1 MALLRLPI
9 ELLTLVAEHLDTK
22 DISMSCRCCRALHQ
36 ALDPVL
42 YRRVGKNISVLFWAV
57 ELGRTQVVMKLLA
70 AGINPDQ
77 AMFLYP
83 WGDPAG
89 GQSCLQD
96 YEYQLALLNRQNL
109 QRRAI
114 INDDINGR
122 PFTNSRILT
131 TPQKRSDELPSQLW
145 TPLHLAARLGYDDII
160 NLLLDHGANV
170 NALSRGLCSCG
181 GPCESGFR
189 SSLKEETIPWWMPLH
204 TAICYMNYSAA
215 QILVARGASFQV
227 ASRELGS
234 SSNYITALH
243 VSSSMNALDLSQ
255 FLLDYYQPPIDIED
269 HHGMSPLHWAYKAG
283 RWNMINW
290 LVQNGA
296 NINAQNSNGCTLL
309 LDACARG
316 CFLDAL
322 NLIKLGANPNCG
334 SGATYLHCC
343 CVPTGVSINT
353 SSLGAERGYA
363 STNDRLTLVKRLVE
377 TGVDVNARDLSGT
390 TPLAV
395 AAKEGLYLVVE
406 CLLDAGAVVDARDS
420 RGMTPLMRACT
431 LVGDLNH
438 LLPTIRLL
446 LQRGASTTDVEY
458 SGQTALEILCR
469 SGQKHT
475 DKFTMVKLL
484 LEYGSPP
491 NATSGSTESLIDPL
505 FAGGH
510 IETCELLQKYNTR
523 LPSKMELA
531 SMIIKAID
539 KNQVA
544 SLQYALQFEDA
555 AGMLATKTRLFKAL
569 ESRNYD
575 VASIILDAG
584 APWDYV
590 SKSGWTCLLYAC
602 RGKDITVAR
611 MLLERGADPTQSNQ
625 KGDTPLDLALDQG
638 NVAMCELLLD
648 HGAIPF
654 PELINRST
662 GKPHT
667 GALLRAVLCGNP
679 EVVRAMVQRD
689 LFRSA
694 PAVEQIRSMY
704 HVCDQKTSKYS
715 NACLDALLCGG
726 ANPNM
731 PLMRPLT
738 FEYCLPLQIAMAKQ
752 NQGAVDLLLKYGATP
767 L

>member
-1 MALLRLPI
+1 MALLRLPN
-9 ELLTLVAEHLDTK
+9 ELLTLVAEHLDIR
-22 DISMSCRCCRALHQ
+22 DISMSCRCCHALHRALDH
-36 ALDPVL
+36 VL
-42 YRRVGKNISVLFWAV
+42 YHRAGKNIDVLFWAV

-70 AGINPDQ
+70 AGTSPDQ
-77 AMFLYP
+77 AMLIFHLP
-83 WGDPAG
+83 DPPSRGLSALEAIERHVLAQWNPERRTSLVDNG
-89 GQSCLQD
+89 VSIVPSTNTWIRSNPQD
-96 YEYQLALLNRQNL
+96 
-109 QRRAI
+109 
-114 INDDINGR
+114 
-122 PFTNSRILT
+122 
-131 TPQKRSDELPSQLW
+131 KLPSQLW
-145 TPLHLAARLGYDDII
+145 TPLHLAASLGHDDII

-170 NALSRGLCSCG
+170 NALSRGFCVCG
-181 GPCESGFR
+181 GSYDFVNNRELPD
-189 SSLKEETIPWWMPLH
+189 EEFPWWMPLH
-204 TAICYMNYSAA
+204 TAICYNNYSTA

-243 VSSSMNALDLSQ
+243 ISSSLDALDLSR
-255 FLLDYYQPPIDIED
+255 FLLDHYQPPIDIED
-269 HHGMSPLHWAYKAG
+269 THGMSPLHWAYKAG
-283 RWNMINW
+283 RWNMIGW
-290 LVQNGA
+290 LLQNGA
-296 NINAQNSNGCTLL
+296 NINAQDGNGCTLL

-316 CFLDAL
+316 CFRDAL
-322 NLIKLGANPNCG
+322 NLIDLGANPSRCV
-334 SGATYLHCC
+334 GATYLHYCC
-343 CVPTGVSINT
+343 EAPGVSVNT
-353 SSLGAERGYA
+353 STSKAERGYGLEN
-363 STNDRLTLVKRLVE
+363 SRLTLLKRLVE
-377 TGVDVNARDLSGT
+377 AGVDVNEKNINGD

-395 AAKEGLYLVVE
+395 AAAGGLDLIVE
-406 CLLDAGAVVDARDS
+406 YLLDAGAEVDARDS

-431 LVGDLNH
+431 FIGDLNR

-469 SGQKHT
+469 SGEKHPV
-475 DKFTMVKLL
+475 KFTMVKLL
-484 LEYGSPP
+484 LEYGSSP
-491 NATSGSTESLIDPL
+491 NATSGSTESLIEPL
-505 FAGGH
+505 FMGGH
-510 IETCELLQKYNTR
+510 IELCELLQRFNAR
-523 LPSKMELA
+523 LPSKTLLD
-531 SMIIKAID
+531 SMINRAID

-569 ESRNYD
+569 ESRNYA
-575 VASIILDAG
+575 VASVILDAG
-584 APWDYV
+584 APWEYV
-590 SKSGWTCLLYAC
+590 SKSGWTSLLYAC
-602 RGKDITVAR
+602 RGKDITVVR
-611 MLLERGADPTQSNQ
+611 MLLERGADPNQSNQ
-625 KGDTPLDLALDQG
+625 KGETPLDLALDQG

-648 HGAIPF
+648 HGANPF

-667 GALLRAVLCGNP
+667 GAVLRAVLCGNP
-679 EVVRAMVQRD
+679 EIVRAMVQRD

-704 HVCDQKTSKYS
+704 HVCDQKATQYS

-726 ANPNM
+726 ADPNM